1 MKPRQR
7 LTQEETV
14 LRFKSTTTILAI
26 IFVLIGLSV
35 FLRTAEAQQYPNK
48 PINITVPWN
57 AGSST
62 DLVPRLVAPYLSK
75 TFGVAVNVINKPG
88 GSGVTGTYEALR
100 AKADGYSMLADGV
113 PVSVHIGAW
122 KDLPYDPK
130 NRTFVARMVVQ
141 PFTIIVRA
149 DSPWKSLA
157 DVEQEVRKNPKSF
170 RWSWLGGGGG
180 VDIVTAQIKAEFT
193 KKGVDLT
200 ETKTVTFTGT
210 AAVMPAVGGGHVDIA
225 VGTRASV
232 SPMVSAGKAR
242 VIAISGAER
251 FQGYPEVPSAAEQG
265 YPGVTTG
272 YWVGFFGPPNL
283 PSDIVK
289 TWQKVTKAIVS
300 DPELVP
306 KWDDLGAVPAYLE
319 GDEFK
324 RFILKEAEI
333 IHAIM
338 PSITK

>member
-1 MKPRQR
+1 MKPGRR
-7 LTQEETV
+7 VTQEEMA
-14 LRFKSTTTILAI
+14 LRFKNTIGVLAI
-26 IFVLIGLSV
+26 LVVLIGLSI
-35 FLRTAEAQQYPNK
+35 FLRPAEAQQYPGQ

-62 DLVPRLVAPYLSK
+62 DLVPRVVAPYLSK
-75 TFGVAVNVINKPG
+75 AFGVAVNVINKPG

-100 AKADGYSMLADGV
+100 AKPDGYSMLADGV

-141 PFTIIVRA
+141 PFTIVVRA
-149 DSPWKSLA
+149 DSPWKSIA
-157 DVEQEVRKNPKSF
+157 DVEREVRKNPKSF
-170 RWSWLGGGGG
+170 RWSWIGGGGG
-180 VDIVTAQIKAEFT
+180 VDIVTAQIKAEFA
-193 KKGVDLT
+193 KKGVDLS

-210 AAVMPAVGGGHVDIA
+210 GAVMPALGGGHVDIA
-225 VGTRASV
+225 VGTRAAV
-232 SPMVSAGKAR
+232 NPMVSAGKAR

-251 FQGYPEVPSAAEQG
+251 FKGYPEVPSASEQG
-265 YPGVTTG
+265 YPGINVG

-283 PSDIVK
+283 PPDIVK
-289 TWQKVTKAIVS
+289 AWQKNTKAIVN

-319 GDEFK
+319 GDAFK
-324 RFILKEAEI
+324 AFILKEAEV
-333 IHAIM
+333 IHTIM
-338 PSITK
+338 PSTSK